1 MVHHVLTF
9 TEAEDFAQAV
19 AKFALLKGVNL
30 QSAINSTTA
39 TMRVFT
45 EAETDQAI
53 LEAFVEECTQS
64 FDFDLSLEETKA
76 PAEMLDEIN
85 SLRKEN
91 AKLQNELNNLQ
102 KCKDLY
108 ESVYISTNKE
118 LERYKAAVS
127 LVREQLNLIFPQK
140 Q

>member
-9 TEAEDFAQAV
+9 TEAEYFAQAV
-19 AKFALLKGVNL
+19 VHFALLKGEGVQL
-30 QSAINSTTA
+30 TTNSTTNVI
-39 TMRVFT
+39 RIYS
-45 EAETDQAI
+45 E
-53 LEAFVEECTQS
+53 EECDQNLIADAVDKYGS
-64 FDFDLSLEETKA
+64 QPGFALWLEETEA
-76 PAEMLDEIN
+76 PAKLLDELN